1 MIRYGDVFAQY
12 VLLVIMLNMYYVAQ
26 YVLLVM
32 YAFQFITSLVNYVL
46 WRQLKRREVVPLH
59 QL

>member
-12 VLLVIMLNMYYVAQ
+12 VLLVIMLNMYYVAH

-32 YAFQFITSLVNYVL
+32 YALQHMISYVV
-46 WRQLKRREVVPLH
+46 WRQRKRREVVPLH